1 MRKIIRSIFI
11 NFLCFWL
18 IAEFLPAID
27 YSNNL
32 KILFIAS
39 LTLFLFNLLVKPLL
53 NLVFLP
59 INLIT
64 LGSFRWVVNII
75 VLYLV
80 TIFVSG
86 FYIKPFSF
94 SGINF
99 NGFII
104 PALNFSTFWSFLL
117 VSFLISVISDTIN
130 YLMK

>member
-18 IAEFLPAID
+18 IAELLPAID
-27 YSNNL
+27 YSRNF
-32 KILFIAS
+32 KILIFAS
-39 LTLFLFNLLVKPLL
+39 LMLLLVNFLIKPFLTLL
-53 NLVFLP
+53 FLP

-64 LGSFRWVVNII
+64 LGTFRWIINII

-86 FYIKPFSF
+86 FYIKPFLFPGLNF
-94 SGINF
+94 S
-99 NGFII
+99 GFII